1 MELNSK
7 EQILAI
13 FKQSIVSFMD
23 ELIDQFPRETGLILA
38 RIFLKDQIPI
48 QVTMHNFIAKIEK
61 DNGLLK
67 RMIKNRNEVFFLE
80 NNVFSVDSAGE
91 NYALSGGTVN
101 HFRNLWL
108 SDLDKE
114 DRNTIWKWFES
125 FAAMAKKYQEAWRAR
140 NRHSDETLFMHLVF
154 KIKWILNTL

>member
-1 MELNSK
+1 MEMNSK
-7 EQILAI
+7 DQILAI
-13 FKQSIVSFMD
+13 FKQSVVSFMD

-67 RMIKNRNEVFFLE
+67 HMIKNKNEVFFLE
-80 NNVFSVDSAGE
+80 NNVFSVDSSGE

-125 FAAMAKKYQEAWRAR
+125 FAAMAKKYQEACA
-140 NRHSDETLFMHLVF
+140 EPAFG
-154 KIKWILNTL
+154 

>member
-1 MELNSK
+1 
-7 EQILAI
+7 
-13 FKQSIVSFMD
+13 MD

-67 RMIKNRNEVFFLE
+67 HMIKNKNEVFFLE
-80 NNVFSVDSAGE
+80 NNVFSVDSSGE

-114 DRNTIWKWFES
+114 DRNTIW
-125 FAAMAKKYQEAWRAR
+125 
-140 NRHSDETLFMHLVF
+140 
-154 KIKWILNTL
+154 